1 MSRHDVTLCSCSCL
15 SHATR
20 CLQAANVLI
29 KVARGCRA
37 RLQVRKLQAVA
48 AQQAEAVAAFLILTE
63 KR

>member
-1 MSRHDVTLCSCSCL
+1 
-15 SHATR
+15 
-20 CLQAANVLI
+20 LQAANVLI